1 MWIYMMFEYESGYF
15 KAILDIYNTLELQ
28 DANLKLN
35 SKKKYQTYIYSLLKL
50 LLSDDIIRNK
60 FMRYGGIY
68 DFNNVYIKP
77 SGELFVKE
85 GGENN

>member
-1 MWIYMMFEYESGYF
+1 MFEYESGYF
-15 KAILDIYNTLELQ
+15 KAILDIYNTLESQ

-60 FMRYGGIY
+60 FMQYGGVY

-85 GGENN
+85 GEEDK

>member
-1 MWIYMMFEYESGYF
+1 MFKYESGYF
-15 KAILDIYNTLELQ
+15 KAILDIYNTLKSQ
-28 DANLKLN
+28 DANLRLN

-60 FMRYGGIY
+60 FMQYGGIY

-85 GGENN
+85 GEEDK

>member
-1 MWIYMMFEYESGYF
+1 MMFEYESGYF
-15 KAILDIYNTLELQ
+15 KAILDIYNTLQLQ
-28 DANLKLN
+28 DANLELN

-60 FMRYGGIY
+60 FMRYGGVY

-85 GGENN
+85 GEENN

>member
-1 MWIYMMFEYESGYF
+1 MMFKYESGYF
-15 KAILDIYNTLELQ
+15 KAILDIYNTLESQ

-60 FMRYGGIY
+60 FMQYGGVY

-85 GGENN
+85 GEEDK

>member
-1 MWIYMMFEYESGYF
+1 MMFEYESGYF
-15 KAILDIYNTLELQ
+15 KAILDIYNTLESQ
-28 DANLKLN
+28 DAHLKLN

-50 LLSDDIIRNK
+50 LLSNDIIRDK
-60 FMRYGGIY
+60 FMQYGGTY

-85 GGENN
+85 GEENN

>member
-1 MWIYMMFEYESGYF
+1 MFEYESGYF
-15 KAILDIYNTLELQ
+15 KAILDIYNTLQLQ
-28 DANLKLN
+28 DANLELN
-35 SKKKYQTYIYSLLKL
+35 SQKKYQTYIYSLLKL

-60 FMRYGGIY
+60 FMRYGGVY

-85 GGENN
+85 GEENN

>member
-1 MWIYMMFEYESGYF
+1 MMFKYESGYF
-15 KAILDIYNTLELQ
+15 KAILDIYNTLKSQ
-28 DANLKLN
+28 DANLRLN

-60 FMRYGGIY
+60 FMQYGGIY

-85 GGENN
+85 GEEDK

>member
-1 MWIYMMFEYESGYF
+1 MFKYESGYF
-15 KAILDIYNTLELQ
+15 KAILDIYNTLESQ
-28 DANLKLN
+28 DANLRLN

-60 FMRYGGIY
+60 FMQYGGIY
-68 DFNNVYIKP
+68 DFNNVYIKS

-85 GGENN
+85 GEEDK